1 MRIQTLDSSTEIAQE
16 TQDFLTVWN
25 DDSQSIIQLSSGSTG
40 PPKAIEIPKW
50 KMKTS
55 AQMTGD
61 FLNLSSCE
69 SALLCMSTNYIGGKM
84 MVVRSQLF
92 DLTLYVT
99 NVTLKA
105 FQF

>member
-1 MRIQTLDSSTEIAQE
+1 
-16 TQDFLTVWN
+16 
-25 DDSQSIIQLSSGSTG
+25 
-40 PPKAIEIPKW
+40 
-50 KMKTS
+50 MKTS

-99 NVTLKA
+99 HVPSNPLANLNPPIHFVAMVPLQVEAALQTIPEHLHRTKHVTMVFA
-105 FQF
+105 PVAEYPVTQ